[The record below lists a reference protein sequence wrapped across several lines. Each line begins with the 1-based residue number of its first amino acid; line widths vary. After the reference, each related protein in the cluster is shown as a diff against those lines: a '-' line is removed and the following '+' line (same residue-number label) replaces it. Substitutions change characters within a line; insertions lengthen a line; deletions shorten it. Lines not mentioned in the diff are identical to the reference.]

1 MTLKYTINDTVII
14 KVSVK
19 V

>member
-1 MTLKYTINDTVII
+1 MELIII

-19 V
+19 HI